1 VLESGLS
8 VAAAADRLYVHK
20 NTVRYRL
27 RRVEELTGRRITN
40 LADRLELEAA
50 SIANMVKD
58 PLDGG

>member
-1 VLESGLS
+1 